1 VTIVVRAAESPAQ
14 RLVAWKIREAV
25 FVGEQGI
32 AESIER
38 DGLDDFA
45 WHLVAWDGECAVGTT
60 RVLPLDEEHQ
70 PASPAKAATARIA
83 KIGRMAVLAP
93 KRRLGI
99 GRQLLDAALDLA
111 RRRGLERAELS
122 AQQYVVSFYE
132 QAGFRAEGDPYVE
145 AGIPHRRMSRE
156 L

>member
-1 VTIVVRAAESPAQ
+1 MTVVVRAAESPAD
-14 RLVAWKIREAV
+14 RLAVWKIREAV
-25 FVGEQGI
+25 FVGEQRI

-38 DGLDDFA
+38 DGLDGVA
-45 WHLVAWDGECAVGTT
+45 WHLVAWDAGCAVGTA
-60 RVLPLDEEHQ
+60 RILPLDEQHR
-70 PASPAKAATARIA
+70 PVPPGKADAARIA

-111 RRRGLERAELS
+111 RRRGLTRAELS
-122 AQQYVVSFYE
+122 AQEYVVSFYE
-132 QAGFRAEGDPYVE
+132 QAGFRPEGGPYVE
-145 AGIPHRRMSRE
+145 AGIPHRRMSRQ